1 MSGNLCEAFCCS
13 FAGILPH
20 SEGYGTDG
28 QLGQGS
34 NSSIGSTNGTMGD
47 YLPPIDLGTDRKAL
61 ALATGGVHACAGRL
75 VLSTREGARM
85 SAFDVT

>member
-1 MSGNLCEAFCCS
+1 MNGNMIFLRRS
-13 FAGILPH
+13 VGVTLPF
-20 SEGYGTDG
+20 EGFGTDG

-47 YLPPIDLGTDRKAL
+47 SLPPIDLGTDRKAI

-75 VLSTREGARM
+75 VCFIVHARRLIRW
-85 SAFDVT
+85 